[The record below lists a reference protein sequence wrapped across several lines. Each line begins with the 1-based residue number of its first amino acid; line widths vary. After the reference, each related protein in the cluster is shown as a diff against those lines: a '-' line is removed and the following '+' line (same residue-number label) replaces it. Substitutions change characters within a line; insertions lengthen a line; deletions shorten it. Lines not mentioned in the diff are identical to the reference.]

1 MRELDVKVITE
12 NIKEMCIEATH
23 FLTEDMKNVLD
34 DSVTKKNHPLE
45 NRFYSSYRK
54 IFRLPGMK

>member
-34 DSVTKKNHPLE
+34 DSVTKEEAVTGK
-45 NRFYSSYRK
+45 SSDCR
-54 IFRLPGMK
+54 G

>member
-23 FLTEDMKNVLD
+23 FLTEDMKNTDMLYWGGTMNSIKNQAEEIVL
-34 DSVTKKNHPLE
+34 KE
-45 NRFYSSYRK
+45 IIYQ
-54 IFRLPGMK
+54 

>member
-23 FLTEDMKNVLD
+23 FLTEDMKNVLA
-34 DSVTKKNHPLE
+34 V
-45 NRFYSSYRK
+45 SYTHLT
-54 IFRLPGMK
+54 LPTIYAV